1 MLMSSSLPSNV
12 PPPHVDPTSHS
23 TCLLLRKGRTSSN
36 RWNDS
41 SISYDIPCLRT
52 DWMIIASEPKVFNE
66 TKMFGVWETRK
77 YQKFR
82 SRVVRFQVN
91 LMINY
96 DLFNDFVQ
104 ETFVFPFLFHQNPS
118 NDGIWK
124 DNNFFFYNVIKSIIT
139 RRRTSKIMKRIGW
152 WIKLLLVKEKKKV
165 ESN

>member
-1 MLMSSSLPSNV
+1 MIYLMIL
-12 PPPHVDPTSHS
+12 
-23 TCLLLRKGRTSSN
+23 CKQLLYFLC
-36 RWNDS
+36 
-41 SISYDIPCLRT
+41 YDIRCLRT